1 MLFVLLRQQ
10 SGPAYDL
17 SLSEFAT
24 EYGNYNVKSVLV
36 EGDEIHGEFIT
47 APKHSNGLLRFRT
60 ILPQGTGGQWEFMRW
75 LLDHRRNPVVRASN
89 NQNLLYQFVLPLV
102 PWLLIFGFVW
112 FFIFRRLRNA
122 RVPFANI
129 YPGQR

>member
-1 MLFVLLRQQ
+1 MTTPYPIREASIFSFRRGLVGWALFVGVAIMLFVLLRQQ

-60 ILPQGTGGQWEFMRW
+60 ILPQGTGGQWEFM
-75 LLDHRRNPVVRASN
+75 
-89 NQNLLYQFVLPLV
+89 
-102 PWLLIFGFVW
+102 
-112 FFIFRRLRNA
+112 
-122 RVPFANI
+122 
-129 YPGQR
+129 